1 MAMQEQQG
9 MSGRLTIV
17 LRDHRGQVIVQH
29 QVNNL
34 ITTAGK
40 TLVAKLFTGEVQ
52 GKPEFLIAVGDSGN
66 PAASTDTLL
75 QHELNRVAAAT
86 STVQLVEEGGQKK
99 VVVKHTATLPVLSG
113 DQQQELREAGTLIKL
128 PNQEPVLYN
137 RVIFPTV
144 TRTSNL
150 EMTLT
155 WEVLF

>member
-1 MAMQEQQG
+1 MAIQEQQG
-9 MSGRLTIV
+9 MTGRLTIV
-17 LRDHRGQVIVQH
+17 LRNHHGQVVAHH

-40 TLVAKLFTGEVQ
+40 TLVARLFTGEVQ
-52 GKPEFLIAVGDSGN
+52 GKPDFLIAVGDSGN
-66 PAASTDTLL
+66 SVASTDTRL
-75 QHELNRVAAAT
+75 QHELDRIAAT
-86 STVQLVEEGGQKK
+86 TSAVQLVEEGGQKK
-99 VVVKHTATLPVLSG
+99 VVVKLTATLPVLSG

-137 RVIFPTV
+137 RVIFPVV
-144 TRTSNL
+144 TRASNL

>member
-1 MAMQEQQG
+1 MAIQEQQG
-9 MSGRLTIV
+9 MTGRLTIV
-17 LRDHRGQVIVQH
+17 LRDHYDHVVTQR

-52 GKPEFLIAVGDSGN
+52 GNPVFHIAVGDDDTSL
-66 PAASTDTLL
+66 ASTNIRL
-75 QHELNRVAAAT
+75 QKELSRVAAD
-86 STVQLVEEGGQKK
+86 TVQLVEEESQEKI
-99 VVVKHTATLPVLSG
+99 VVKLAATFPEL
-113 DQQQELREAGTLIKL
+113 DDNQKQELREAGTFITL
-128 PNQEPVLYN
+128 PNKEPVLYN

-150 EMTLT
+150 KLTLM